1 MKLPKEFYNGFII
14 FLGIGVYFL
23 LMELMGFAD
32 LSFLRLFNI
41 LFIFYGTNRT
51 LQSNFLEGKLVF
63 ISNVVS
69 ALITSLTGVFLS
81 VIGLLIYSYAKGGD
95 AYVESLSQTFLFGGN
110 PSVMT
115 YTICI
120 FFEGIVSAVIVSFI
134 LMLYWD
140 SRYASDKH
148 GNSNQ

>member
-148 GNSNQ
+148 GSSNQ

>member
-14 FLGIGVYFL
+14 FLGIGAYFL
-23 LMELMGFAD
+23 LMELLGFAH

-51 LQSNFLEGKLVF
+51 LKTNFSQGKLVF
-63 ISNVVS
+63 ISNAVS
-69 ALITSLTGVFLS
+69 ALLTSLTGVFLS
-81 VIGLLIYSYAKGGD
+81 VVGLLVYSYAKGGD

-115 YTICI
+115 YSICI

-140 SRYASDKH
+140 SRYTSDKH
-148 GNSNQ
+148 GN